1 MSYHTFIH
9 SYFNG
14 YEIKEEGKVLENVFL
29 SLSLK
34 LDSSTTW
41 KGHIKLMGFLEDGFR
56 HFGVQLMRLF
66 CLFTFY
72 ENIAV
77 SNLNSVLY
85 ENSTKTMI
93 GKTSHLLN
101 SLYKHKRNMSI
112 GVYGY
117 AYHTHVYMYVYMNE
131 CIYACVCVCTYVYTY
146 TLTHANIHH
155 T

>member
-1 MSYHTFIH
+1 
-9 SYFNG
+9 
-14 YEIKEEGKVLENVFL
+14 
-29 SLSLK
+29 
-34 LDSSTTW
+34 
-41 KGHIKLMGFLEDGFR
+41 MGFLEDGFR

-131 CIYACVCVCTYVYTY
+131 CIYACVCVCAYVYTY
-146 TLTHANIHH
+146 TLTHANTHH